1 MKYLITEVNSESGAR
16 FTAGVKARDDIET
29 IAKMNGY
36 VLIGVK
42 VEGDK
47 RKNSLVFNKLAAHK
61 KIEIEWNKETSHLKA
76 GDELLIQF
84 PVLNHSVL
92 LYKVV
97 ERLKKK
103 NVKVTLLI
111 HDLEIFR
118 AALRK
123 DNSLQKKKRLKFE
136 EKSLLDMGDKII
148 VHNSRMR
155 DVLIGMG
162 YSQENI
168 QVLEIFDYLIPN
180 YEDKSNP
187 KSFDKYKPVVI
198 AGALRYHK
206 AKYVY
211 DLPHNIDFNLY
222 GVGYEDKKQ
231 KNINYFGAFQP
242 DDLPFQ
248 LKGSFGLVWD
258 GESCDTCTGIY
269 GEYLKIN
276 NPHKTSLYLASGMPV
291 IIWDKAALAEFVQRN
306 CCGITIKS
314 IGEIDEKLKVMSEE
328 EYQTIKANAENIG
341 KRLRSG
347 YYTISALK

>member
-42 VEGDK
+42 VTVDK
-47 RKNSLVFNKLAAHK
+47 RKTSSIFNKLTSHK
-61 KIEIEWNKETSHLKA
+61 KIEMEWIKETSHLKA

-84 PVLNHSVL
+84 PVLNHSVF
-92 LYKVV
+92 LYKAVK
-97 ERLKKK
+97 RLKKK
-103 NVKVTLLI
+103 SVKVSLLI

-123 DNSLQKKKRLKFE
+123 DNSLKKKLRLKFE
-136 EKSLLDMGDKII
+136 EKSLLELGDKII
-148 VHNSRMR
+148 VHNNRMR
-155 DVLIGMG
+155 DALIRLG
-162 YSQENI
+162 YSQENM

-180 YEDKSNP
+180 YEYKSNP

-206 AKYVY
+206 AKYIY
-211 DLPHNIDFNLY
+211 DLPDNIDFNLF
-222 GVGYEDKKQ
+222 GVGYEDKKK
-231 KNINYFGAFQP
+231 KNINYFGSFQP

-248 LKGSFGLVWD
+248 MEGSFGLVWD
-258 GESCDTCTGIY
+258 GESSNTCAGIY
-269 GEYLKIN
+269 GEYLRIN

-291 IIWDKAALAEFVQRN
+291 IIWEQAALAKFVQRN

-314 IGEIDEKLKVMSEE
+314 IEEIEEKLKVMSEE
-328 EYQTIKANAENIG
+328 EYQKIKINAENVG
-341 KRLRSG
+341 ERLRCG

>member
-1 MKYLITEVNSESGAR
+1 MKYIIIEVNSESGAR

-29 IAKMNGY
+29 IAKMNRY
-36 VLIGVK
+36 VPIGVK
-42 VEGDK
+42 VKVDN
-47 RKNSLVFNKLAAHK
+47 RKNSSIFDKLTTHK
-61 KIEIEWNKETSHLKA
+61 KIEMEWKEKTGHLKS

-92 LYKVV
+92 LYKAVR
-97 ERLKKK
+97 RLKKK
-103 NVKVTLLI
+103 NVKITLLI
-111 HDLEIFR
+111 HDLEMFR
-118 AALRK
+118 AALRR
-123 DNSLQKKKRLKFE
+123 DNSLQKKVRLKFE

-155 DVLIGMG
+155 ETLIRMG

-180 YEDKSNP
+180 YENKNNSE
-187 KSFDKYKPVVI
+187 SFDKYKPVVI

-206 AKYVY
+206 AKYIY

-231 KNINYFGAFQP
+231 KNINYLGAFQP
-242 DDLPFQ
+242 DELPFQ

-258 GESCDTCTGIY
+258 GESCDTCTGVY

-291 IIWDKAALAEFVQRN
+291 IIWEKAALAEFVQRS

-314 IGEIDEKLKVMSEE
+314 IGEIDEKLKMMSEE
-328 EYQTIKANAENIG
+328 EYRKIKESAENIG
-341 KRLRSG
+341 RRLRSG
-347 YYTISALK
+347 YYTIAALK